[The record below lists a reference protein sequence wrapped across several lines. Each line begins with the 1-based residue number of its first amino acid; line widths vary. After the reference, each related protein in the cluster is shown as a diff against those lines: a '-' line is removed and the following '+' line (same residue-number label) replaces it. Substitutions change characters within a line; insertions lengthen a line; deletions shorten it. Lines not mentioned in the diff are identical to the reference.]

1 MIDILSSKFTNNFC
15 SIGSNNLI
23 GGLGGKVEATIDFI
37 IHWETINKDLTL
49 YNNQIA
55 RNDGGSFITDGFRVG
70 QTIYVDYVGLAS
82 SSPNSGEF
90 VIINIANDILTL
102 AEITSSI
109 SSSTLENGTLPFTA
123 DIGTFD
129 YNIYGTTKIQN
140 INFYFGL
147 VENAQAPTYVSL
159 LDGETQKYT
168 KSGLD
173 ADNYGTYTLDIAS
186 SNKSWV
192 TGRLN
197 DLINTTITELGI
209 GTSGV
214 STGYE
219 QYFQIVLPFFI
230 SPAYLDTLVDTN
242 GELNG
247 NLFSQLAGA
256 NSLKFVYRIEA
267 GTDNSTVILNTDNGN
282 INAFLNNGDV
292 GFYDQFRNTSTTP
305 EYLVSSIEYEDANG
319 NTVSELIKNATT
331 WVRINLESLN
341 GRFIDSSTKCNLSVY
356 EVPSDF
362 NDVKN
367 NANTLFTNFDVSII
381 ENQVMSAGSSANNN
395 ISNCVFNYISASVG
409 SVTFDYLPPNANKKY
424 LIIVELS
431 REDENILVDS
441 DGMTLLCDY
450 NEFAY
455 SIDLSEI
462 YSSLNGISVN
472 EHSSNSLQRSF
483 TNYNGWI
490 EDGVLFTNTFSIYK
504 VGGYNSELDISFR
517 NAIVKIEVENS
528 SDSTRNFTLE
538 EFTLLPPNQNTGRNF
553 LLPTGDEK
561 KDLYIEEVIDTLGF
575 TTYLIKYAT
584 KLRWETWFTQANA
597 DPNFNPATKDWSEYI
612 TGDWSIKMNMYF
624 NLRGDDSSTG
634 DSYTFVVKHGTDI
647 GIKTYDDYDNCEIT
661 GIIETFHEPTMT
673 NLSGHL
679 SKTANTFV
687 RATFY
692 GKKLFPCIWN
702 PSSECDYTQIL
713 SGSGSASDSNG
724 DIDALGCPELYG
736 IIELDDLQSG
746 GINFIRQIST
756 MYDPETD
763 TPFIGESGV
772 RAKLTLYPYA
782 TNPCAVVEAVIDVDL
797 IDLSREY
804 KLSARIGEYSQ
815 TICAVSIFYGLNGE
829 PFLLF
834 DEYVNTDLVGFI
846 ETDLLIFGDGLNMS
860 NQTNI
865 LSFDPPKIE
874 LLKPISAIKICCSS
888 AGRIDDTKSGGSYT
902 NASLIGLD
910 EDDFLFFVA
919 GGTEATTSSSGFT
932 FTSGTGTMSY
942 VAYNGDIIIDF
953 KPALISTTLTNVFS
967 YTNPLLNGLTLQNL
981 LIIGDGKELQTFN
994 MISSLSGNT
1003 IYFNSSFIGKI
1014 KFCLVNV

>member
-15 SIGSNNLI
+15 SVESNNLI
-23 GGLGGKVEATIDFI
+23 GGLGGKVETTIDFI
-37 IHWETINKDLTL
+37 IHWETMNVDLTL

-55 RNDGGSFITDGFRVG
+55 RNDGASFIADGFRIG
-70 QTIYVDYVGLAS
+70 QTIYVDYIGLAS

-90 VIINIANDILTL
+90 VIIGIANDILTL
-102 AEITSSI
+102 GEITTSI

-129 YNIYGTTKIQN
+129 YNIYGTTKVQN

-173 ADNYGTYTLDIAS
+173 ADNYGTYSLDIAS
-186 SNKSWV
+186 SNQSWI
-192 TGRLN
+192 TGTSA
-197 DLINTTITELGI
+197 DISATTITELGI

-230 SPAYLDTLVDTN
+230 SPTYLDTLVDTN

-256 NSLKFVYRIEA
+256 NTLKFVYRIEA

-282 INAFLNNGDV
+282 INAFLNVGSV

-305 EYLVSSIEYEDANG
+305 EYSVLSIAYEDANA
-319 NTVSELIKNATT
+319 NPVNELIKNATT
-331 WVRINLESLN
+331 SVTINLASAN
-341 GRFIDSSTKCNLSVY
+341 GRFTDSLTKCNLSIY

-367 NANTLFTNFDVSII
+367 NANTLFENFDVSII
-381 ENQVMSAGSSANNN
+381 ENQVMSAGANSDNN
-395 ISNCVFNYISASVG
+395 ILNCVFDYTSSSVG
-409 SVTFDYLPPNANKKY
+409 VLTFDYLPPNANKKY
-424 LIIVELS
+424 LIVVELS
-431 REDENILVDS
+431 RADENNLVDS

-450 NEFAY
+450 KEFAY

-462 YSSLNGISVN
+462 YSSLSGISVN
-472 EHSSNSLQRSF
+472 EHSSNELPRSF

-490 EDGVLFTNTFSIYK
+490 EDGVLFTNIFRIYK
-504 VGGYNSELDISFR
+504 VGGYSNELDISFR
-517 NAIVKIEVENS
+517 NAVVKIEVENS
-528 SDSTRNFTLE
+528 SNSSRNFTLE
-538 EFTLLPPNQNTGRNF
+538 EFTLLPPNQDTGRTF

-561 KDLYIEEVIDTLGF
+561 NDLLIEEVIDTSGF
-575 TTYLIKYAT
+575 TTYTIKYAT

-597 DPNFNPATKDWSEYI
+597 DPDFNPATRDWSEYI

-634 DSYTFVVKHGTDI
+634 DSYTFVVKHGTSV

-673 NLSGHL
+673 DLSGYL

-702 PSSECDYTQIL
+702 PSSECEYTQIL

-724 DIDALGCPELYG
+724 DIDALGCAELYG

-782 TNPCAVVEAVIDVDL
+782 TNPCAVVEAIIDVDL

-815 TICAVSIFYGLNGE
+815 TICMVSLFYGLIGDSE
-829 PFLLF
+829 F
-834 DEYVNTDLVGFI
+834 DEYINTDLLGFI
-846 ETDLLIFGDGLNMS
+846 ENDLLIFGDGLNMD
-860 NQTNI
+860 NQRNI
-865 LSFDPPKIE
+865 LSFVPPKIE
-874 LLKPISAIKICCSS
+874 LTKPISAIKICCAS

-919 GGTEATTSSSGFT
+919 GGTEATTSTSGFT
-932 FTSGTGTMSY
+932 FTSGSGTMSY
-942 VAYNGDIIIDF
+942 AGNNGNLIIDF
-953 KPALISTTLTNVFS
+953 KPALISTTLAGVFS
-967 YTNPLLNGLTLQNL
+967 YTDPLLNGLTLQNI
-981 LIIGDGKELQTFN
+981 LIIGNGKELQTFN
-994 MISSLSGNT
+994 IVSSMSGST
-1003 IYFNSSFIGKI
+1003 IYFNSSFVGKLKI
-1014 KFCLVNV
+1014 CLVNG